1 MEPSLNI
8 LKFHNLVKLWDQ
20 QTFKHKSNLA
30 AHTGC
35 VNTINVSPDGN
46 FCASGGK
53 DALAMIWQIKDNS
66 LLYQLDT
73 QSSINSLAFS
83 PTRYWLAAATD
94 AGIKVWDLDSKS
106 LINEFTPEV
115 FAKDGS
121 TKIKPPAALSVAWNS
136 TGDILYGGFTDG
148 VIRAYAVTSS

>member
-1 MEPSLNI
+1 MSFINLNSVIINRQRFKTGVKPTSQTKSLI
-8 LKFHNLVKLWDQ
+8 I
-20 QTFKHKSNLA
+20 
-30 AHTGC
+30 G
-35 VNTINVSPDGN
+35 
-46 FCASGGK
+46 
-53 DALAMIWQIKDNS
+53 QIKDNS

-115 FAKDGS
+115 FAKDGQ
-121 TKIKPPAALSVAWNS
+121 TKIRPPAALSVAWSSN
-136 TGDILYGGFTDG
+136 GDILYGGFTDG
-148 VIRAYAVTSS
+148 VIRAYAVTQN